1 MMRNLKLLCLGLLLA
16 ALSACSILPRNN
28 EPIGDDQSELV
39 ARDLSGAL
47 ALLRGYSPRNT
58 MLQLRPAKTRF
69 GRSLEQ
75 ALRAQGYGLQY
86 IPENDTGPML
96 VTYQVEA
103 FENAAGQSVG
113 YRLRAGSVELA
124 REYEI
129 QGGRVFPMTG
139 LSVKGVEI
147 ASEPFDQSIFDR
159 NRASSQEKEQEEQE
173 RQSDELLLPNRQPL
187 SGNNSAAPVLS
198 SRQRSLRE
206 RVFGTSEKVPVV
218 APAPLTSSSTPN
230 VLVEAVP
237 AAEWAAIDQPDTE
250 QPLKRSAGRP
260 VIKRNM
266 LNIGQSN
273 FASVTQDYQELSSN
287 VLVFD
292 DDSLRLGADNKA
304 MLGKLA
310 EQFDA
315 QTDLISLIGCSHGP
329 STRNNGNQY
338 LAIGRANRVKEE
350 LIFSGVSAETILDEG
365 CWAPT
370 AQEDLPARGVIVRML
385 RRSTDS

>member
-1 MMRNLKLLCLGLLLA
+1 MMRNLKLLCLGMLLA

-75 ALRAQGYGLQY
+75 ALRAQGYGLQN
-86 IPENDTGPML
+86 IPDNDTGPML
-96 VTYQVEA
+96 VTYQVES

-147 ASEPFDQSIFDR
+147 ASEPYDQSIFDR
-159 NRASSQEKEQEEQE
+159 NRAASQEQEQEEPE
-173 RQSDELLLPNRQPL
+173 RQSDERLLPNRQPL
-187 SGNNSAAPVLS
+187 SKNKSAASVLT
-198 SRQRSLRE
+198 SRTRSLRE
-206 RVFGTSEKVPVV
+206 RVFGKSEEVPAV
-218 APAPLTSSSTPN
+218 PASLTSSFTSD
-230 VLVEAVP
+230 VLVEAEPV
-237 AAEWAAIDQPDTE
+237 AEWESIGEPDTK
-250 QPLKRSAGRP
+250 QRSKPSAGAP
-260 VIKRNM
+260 LIKRNV
-266 LNIGQSN
+266 LEIGQSN
-273 FASVTQDYQELSSN
+273 FASVTQDYEELSTN
-287 VLVFD
+287 VLVFAN
-292 DDSLRLGADNKA
+292 DSLRLGAQNKA
-304 MLGKLA
+304 MIGALA
-310 EQFDA
+310 EQFDPSS
-315 QTDLISLIGCSHGP
+315 DLLALMGCSNGP
-329 STRNNGNQY
+329 SARTNGNEH

-350 LIFSGVSAETILDEG
+350 LILVNVSTENILDEG

-370 AQEDLPARGVIVRML
+370 AQEDLPARGVIVRVL
-385 RRSTDS
+385 RRTTDI